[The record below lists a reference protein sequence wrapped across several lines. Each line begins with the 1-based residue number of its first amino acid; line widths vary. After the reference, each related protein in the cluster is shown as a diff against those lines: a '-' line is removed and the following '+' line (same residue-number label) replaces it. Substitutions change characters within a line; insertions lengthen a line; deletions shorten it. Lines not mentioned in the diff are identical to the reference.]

1 MMQPKQIK
9 GLTPLE
15 KITFDY
21 KQQIL
26 SFGDATK
33 VLKPLSLRMEMAQAF
48 ENALKR
54 YQRKVKTL

>member
-1 MMQPKQIK
+1 MQPKQKK

-15 KITFDY
+15 KITFDF

-26 SFGDATK
+26 SFGDAAE
-33 VLKPLSLRMEMAQAF
+33 VLKPLSLLMEMAQAF

-54 YQRKVKTL
+54 YRCKVETL